1 LPTITNDAMKHPAP
15 EAVSK
20 PCAIQNAL
28 SFLYTPVSEA
38 TGLCRRS
45 ATASDAVK
53 DISLPLPGW
62 TARVFSSLDQT
73 PEDWDLVA
81 PDDDVFLQ
89 RNYLSVTEQC
99 APDGMA
105 FAYIVFYKQARPV
118 GLAYAQLLDLRI
130 KKSLEAGLQAERG
143 LFQQIKSLLAGLG
156 RFQLLVCGN
165 MLLTGAHGFH
175 FSVEGLREDQIARLL
190 DSAME
195 TVAHQFRCCG
205 RKVDLVMVKDI
216 SPCCKGVSAQLNE
229 MRFSEFSFQPN
240 MVLPIQ
246 PSWRRFEDYLE
257 AMSSKYRVRARRAVK
272 KMDGLTRRELSE
284 TMVELEEKAMYALY
298 REVASHAEFNA
309 FELHPGY
316 FTAMKQAFP
325 QHFRVF
331 GYYQNDELVGFCTTM
346 RNGHSMEAHFLG
358 FRSAL
363 NATHQL
369 YLNMLYDMVK
379 TAIESGA
386 SELVFARTAME
397 IKSSVGAAPQQLDC
411 RLRHYHGLSNR
422 LMPFFIRLLEPTAEW
437 VQRHPFRAE

>member
-1 LPTITNDAMKHPAP
+1 L
-15 EAVSK
+15 
-20 PCAIQNAL
+20 
-28 SFLYTPVSEA
+28 
-38 TGLCRRS
+38 
-45 ATASDAVK
+45 
-53 DISLPLPGW
+53 
-62 TARVFSSLDQT
+62 
-73 PEDWDLVA
+73 
-81 PDDDVFLQ
+81 
-89 RNYLSVTEQC
+89 
-99 APDGMA
+99 
-105 FAYIVFYKQARPV
+105 
-118 GLAYAQLLDLRI
+118 
-130 KKSLEAGLQAERG
+130 
-143 LFQQIKSLLAGLG
+143 
-156 RFQLLVCGN
+156 
-165 MLLTGAHGFH
+165 
-175 FSVEGLREDQIARLL
+175 
-190 DSAME
+190 
-195 TVAHQFRCCG
+195 
-205 RKVDLVMVKDI
+205 
-216 SPCCKGVSAQLNE
+216 
-229 MRFSEFSFQPN
+229 
-240 MVLPIQ
+240 VLPIQ
-246 PSWRRFEDYLE
+246 SSWRRFEDYLE

-284 TMVELEEKAMYALY
+284 TMVELEEKSMYALY
-298 REVASHAEFNA
+298 CEVASHAEFNA